1 MYNSFAAVYDA
12 FMEEVPYETWCGYI
26 NRILK
31 EDGIQDGLVLDLGCG
46 TGTATL
52 LLAEAGY
59 DMIGVDSSEEMLM
72 TAREKCAESGRMP
85 GQEGGILLLHQDM
98 RSFELYGTVRAVV
111 SMCDTLNYCE
121 NENDLLQVFSLVNNY
136 LDPGGLF
143 IFDLNTIHKYRD
155 VLGDNVFAASEE
167 EAAYIWE
174 NSWFE
179 DELINQYDLTLFIRD
194 ENEETIF
201 SRHRELH
208 TQRAF
213 TDETVRR
220 KLSEAGLKLV
230 MVREAY
236 TDRIPSEKTER
247 ILYVARETGKHR

>member
-12 FMEEVPYETWCGYI
+12 FMEEVPYEAWCGYI

-31 EDGIQDGLVLDLGCG
+31 EDEIRDGLVLDLGCG

-52 LLAEAGY
+52 LLAQAGY

-72 TAREKCAESGRMP
+72 TAREKCAMSGRSP
-85 GQEGGILLLHQDM
+85 GQDGGILLLHQDM

-121 NENDLLQVFSLVNNY
+121 NEDELLKVFSLVNNY

-143 IFDLNTIHKYRD
+143 IFDMNTIHKYRD
-155 VLGDNVFAASEE
+155 VLGDNVFAASED
-167 EAAYIWE
+167 AGAYIWE

-179 DELINQYDLTLFIRD
+179 DELVNQYDLTLFIR
-194 ENEETIF
+194 EGEESNLF
-201 SRHRELH
+201 SRYTEIH

-213 TDETVRR
+213 PDSVVRR
-220 KLSEAGLKLV
+220 KLSEAGLKLE
-230 MVREAY
+230 MVTEAY
-236 TDRIPSEKTER
+236 SDRMPSDRTER